1 MAIAPPPVDEA
12 VDRPAGPSGRV
23 EVEVMARGDGP
34 PAYRRLYSTGSVAAR
49 VARDGLYLVGAAAG
63 PIGGDL
69 VEVDLRVGPAAS
81 LVVRANSASV
91 ARRGRVDPRSAVR
104 VTAEVERGGAIA
116 WLTEP
121 AVAAAGASH
130 EVAAEVQLA
139 CGSRLAW
146 YDAVRLGRAG
156 EAPGSWRSRLSVR
169 CSGTPRIVSDL
180 CLGSLF
186 PTWRSPAVL
195 GGAHCLQ
202 SLVLIDPEARPCE
215 AGTERLGSAWG
226 GSLPLAHGGTQLIAL
241 GDDFAECGRL
251 LERLRARAGGDWV
264 PGIPGSS

>member
-1 MAIAPPPVDEA
+1 
-12 VDRPAGPSGRV
+12 
-23 EVEVMARGDGP
+23 MARGDGP

-49 VARDGLYLVGAAAG
+49 VAATASTWSGRRLARSGAISSKWTFGSARRHPWSCAPTRPRWPVGDGS
-63 PIGGDL
+63 I
-69 VEVDLRVGPAAS
+69 PA
-81 LVVRANSASV
+81 RPSASP
-91 ARRGRVDPRSAVR
+91 PRSS
-104 VTAEVERGGAIA
+104 TAAPIA